1 MPLFLILLPLLVLP
15 PPPRPPRACSAPPA
29 ASGEPRGCGV
39 FCRAEAPPGL
49 PPANVEAA
57 RAAPL
62 LEAPEVVDEP
72 LLPPA
77 PPARPRPRADRARQ
91 LAPLGERYLVRMRE
105 VELTTASGLVLPG
118 AAEKAAAG
126 LGYAEVLAVGDDV
139 KAKDVK
145 VGDSVMFS
153 QYSATDFQHEGEDLA
168 FVREGEILGVLS

>member
-1 MPLFLILLPLLVLP
+1 
-15 PPPRPPRACSAPPA
+15 
-29 ASGEPRGCGV
+29 
-39 FCRAEAPPGL
+39 
-49 PPANVEAA
+49 
-57 RAAPL
+57 
-62 LEAPEVVDEP
+62 
-72 LLPPA
+72 
-77 PPARPRPRADRARQ
+77 DRARQ